1 MESAAFSFKRYKF
14 VKSSFDLS
22 NVGVKTALEM
32 NINPS
37 GRFSEKKKE
46 FLLQFDFSAHDE
58 KKRKVVSI
66 TCVAEFSFLN
76 VKSFSDIPEYF
87 YANSIAI
94 VFPYV
99 RAFISTLTLQA
110 NVAPLVLPTM
120 NLSSLK
126 EQLLQNTVVDNE

>member
-58 KKRKVVSI
+58 KKREVVSI